1 MRFLHTSDLHLGR
14 ALYGVSRDETY
25 EKLLSWLIDTIR
37 SESVDCLILSG
48 DVFDNATPSHRMQ
61 RAYYRFLASVATA
74 TACRHVVVTGGNH
87 DSPTLLNAPDTLLEA
102 LNITVVGEA
111 TTDPAD
117 EAVLL
122 KNPEGKLLAVV
133 AAVPYLRERDLRNS
147 VENESQQD
155 KEEKIRSATAE
166 HYRRA
171 VLAAETLRGQADIPL
186 IAMGHLFAADCDPS
200 TEEQNLYIGS
210 LGLIPASA
218 FPAAIDYLALG
229 HLHKAQRLAGNDTRR
244 YSGSPLALDFSERNG
259 KKSVCIVES
268 RGRSCTVRTL
278 DVPTFD
284 TLVQITGNKEAINR
298 SLTKLI
304 AAGTPVLCEILHTEG
319 TFAPDL
325 AAACRD
331 QTQGTC
337 VTLVRVVSQTI
348 ALAQLS
354 LEDVVSEVDAIT
366 PEKMFELC
374 LQKQE
379 SAGTVYDSDLK
390 KQLTDA
396 YGEILEIVRANGG
409 EK

>member
-1 MRFLHTSDLHLGR
+1 
-14 ALYGVSRDETY
+14 
-25 EKLLSWLIDTIR
+25 
-37 SESVDCLILSG
+37 
-48 DVFDNATPSHRMQ
+48 
-61 RAYYRFLASVATA
+61 
-74 TACRHVVVTGGNH
+74 
-87 DSPTLLNAPDTLLEA
+87 
-102 LNITVVGEA
+102 
-111 TTDPAD
+111 
-117 EAVLL
+117 
-122 KNPEGKLLAVV
+122 
-133 AAVPYLRERDLRNS
+133 
-147 VENESQQD
+147 
-155 KEEKIRSATAE
+155 
-166 HYRRA
+166 
-171 VLAAETLRGQADIPL
+171 
-186 IAMGHLFAADCDPS
+186 MGHLFAADCDPS
-200 TEEQNLYIGS
+200 TEERNLYIGS

-278 DVPTFD
+278 EVPTFD

-298 SLTKLI
+298 SLAELI

-331 QTQGTC
+331 LTQGTC
-337 VTLVRVVSQTI
+337 VTLVRVVSQT
-348 ALAQLS
+348 LARSQLS
-354 LEDVVSEVDAIT
+354 LDDIVSEVDAVT